1 MLVTRLFCFN
11 ESEQRFSIVLLFCPT
26 FYFYKYLPLKRFLM
40 FGMSEVSNIQ
50 LPGNIQRKKTKKI
63 IRKGIRAVS
72 RQIFPRR
79 TFRRRTVRRMTFL
92 QTDISPNHVFLFRSK
107 FKINLRKIQGK
118 FNLIVYIFL
127 AAKKVVDSIVHGLLL
142 AKLSAYG
149 FDYDLPEPI
158 NSFLS
163 DRKFRRKIGSSY
175 SPNH

>member
-1 MLVTRLFCFN
+1 
-11 ESEQRFSIVLLFCPT
+11 
-26 FYFYKYLPLKRFLM
+26 M
-40 FGMSEVSNIQ
+40 FGKSEVSNIQ
-50 LPGNIQRKKTKKI
+50 LPGNIQRKKNKKI
-63 IRKGIRAVS
+63 IRKGIRAV
-72 RQIFPRR
+72 PRR

-92 QTDISPNHVFLFRSK
+92 RTDISPNHVFLFRSK

-127 AAKKVVDSIVHGLLL
+127 AAKKIVGSIVHGLLL
-142 AKLSAYG
+142 PKLSAYG

>member
-1 MLVTRLFCFN
+1 MNLSRDSVLFYCFVVRFTSIN
-11 ESEQRFSIVLLFCPT
+11 IYHWNVFWCSVCQRSVIFN
-26 FYFYKYLPLKRFLM
+26 YLEIFR
-40 FGMSEVSNIQ
+40 E
-50 LPGNIQRKKTKKI
+50 KKNKKI
-63 IRKGIRAVS
+63 IRKGIRAVP
-72 RQIFPRR
+72 RQIFLRR

-92 QTDISPNHVFLFRSK
+92 RTDISPNHVFLFRSK

-163 DRKFRRKIGSSY
+163 DRNFRRKTGSSY
-175 SPNH
+175 SLNH

>member
-11 ESEQRFSIVLLFCPT
+11 ESEQRFSIVLLFCRT

-40 FGMSEVSNIQ
+40 FGKSEVSNIQ
-50 LPGNIQRKKTKKI
+50 LPGNIQRKKNKKI
-63 IRKGIRAVS
+63 IRKGIRAVP

-79 TFRRRTVRRMTFL
+79 TFRRMTFL
-92 QTDISPNHVFLFRSK
+92 RTDISPNHVFLFRSK

-127 AAKKVVDSIVHGLLL
+127 AAKKIVGSIVHGLLL
-142 AKLSAYG
+142 PKLSSYG

-163 DRKFRRKIGSSY
+163 DRNFRRKTGSSY